1 MKETL
6 RSVGIDLGTSTTQL
20 IFSRLTV
27 ENTASPY
34 AVPRMEIRNREIL
47 YRSPVHFTPLV
58 DADTLD
64 ARAIGQL
71 LTEEYR
77 RAGIAPEDVDTGA
90 VIITG
95 ETARKENARAVL
107 EAVSHL
113 AGQFVVATA
122 GPALESVLA
131 ARGAGADRYAVES
144 GKSVLHLDI
153 GGGTTNLALFD
164 REGQLRETGCLNVG
178 GRLVKVEE
186 ARRVTYVSPV
196 LRGFPAPKV
205 GEVVSVESLEPLV
218 SALVETLEEACG
230 LRPATDRLK
239 RLITDRTVTM
249 REPPEVLSFSG
260 GVADVIDQENRD
272 DFAFGDLGVL
282 LGRAIRRSKLW
293 TVPHRLGRETIRA
306 TVVGAGSYATE
317 LSGST
322 VFYRAVDFPL
332 QDLPAL
338 RLEQRDLET
347 QDMLSRAVAG
357 QWLLLDGGGR
367 GAVTLEGWNAP
378 TFAQI
383 QGLAEGLAATLEPR
397 LGPEAPLVVVT
408 EQDMA
413 KALGHALGALLPHR
427 PLLCLDGLHVP
438 AGSYLDVAAPV
449 GGGAAVPVVVKTLA
463 FTEGESQ

>member
-1 MKETL
+1 MRETL

-34 AVPRMEIRNREIL
+34 AVPRMEIRDREIL

-58 DADTLD
+58 NADTLD
-64 ARAIGQL
+64 AGAIGQL

-77 RAGIAPEDVDTGA
+77 RAGIDPADVDTGA

-131 ARGAGADRYAVES
+131 ARGAGADRCARD
-144 GKSVLHLDI
+144 GGTSVLHLDI

-164 REGQLRETGCLNVG
+164 REGRLRETGCLNVG
-178 GRLVKVEE
+178 GRLVKVDQ

-196 LRGFPAPKV
+196 LRGLPAPSV
-205 GEVVSVESLEPLV
+205 GETVTAASLQPLV
-218 SALVETLEEACG
+218 TALAETLEEACG
-230 LRPATDRLK
+230 LRPATDRLA
-239 RLITDRTVTM
+239 RLITDRTVTLA
-249 REPPEVLSFSG
+249 EPPELLSFSG
-260 GVADVIDQENRD
+260 GVADLIEADVQD

-282 LGRAIRRSKLW
+282 LGRAIRRSRLW

-322 VFYRAVDFPL
+322 VYYRGIDFPL
-332 QDLPAL
+332 QDLPSV
-338 RLEQRDLET
+338 RLEQGDLENGET
-347 QDMLSRAVAG
+347 LSRAVAG
-357 QWLLLDGGGR
+357 QWALLDQTGP
-367 GAVTLEGWNAP
+367 AALSLEGWSAP
-378 TFAQI
+378 TFAQVS
-383 QGLAEGLAATLEPR
+383 GLARALAAALEPR
-397 LGPEAPLVVVT
+397 LGPETPLVVVT

-413 KALGHALGALLPHR
+413 KALGQALGALLPRR

-438 AGSYLDVAAPV
+438 AGGYLDVAAPV

-463 FTEGESQ
+463 FS

>member
-1 MKETL
+1 MRETL

-34 AVPRMEIRNREIL
+34 AVPRMEIQDREIL

-58 DADTLD
+58 NADTLD
-64 ARAIGQL
+64 AGAIGQL

-77 RAGIAPEDVDTGA
+77 RAGIDPADVDTGA

-131 ARGAGADRYAVES
+131 ARGAGADRCARD
-144 GKSVLHLDI
+144 GGTSVLHLDI
-153 GGGTTNLALFD
+153 GGGTTNLAFFD

-178 GRLVKVEE
+178 GRLVKVDQ

-196 LRGFPAPKV
+196 LRGLPAPSV
-205 GEVVSVESLEPLV
+205 GETVTAASLQPLV
-218 SALVETLEEACG
+218 TALAETLEEACG
-230 LRPATDRLK
+230 LRPATDRLA
-239 RLITDRTVTM
+239 RLITDRTVTLA
-249 REPPEVLSFSG
+249 EPPELLSFSG
-260 GVADVIDQENRD
+260 GVADLIEADVQD

-282 LGRAIRRSKLW
+282 LGRAIRRSRLW

-322 VFYRAVDFPL
+322 VYYRGIDFPL
-332 QDLPAL
+332 QPSPWRAGAP
-338 RLEQRDLET
+338 RPS
-347 QDMLSRAVAG
+347 SRSAA
-357 QWLLLDGGGR
+357 WPGR
-367 GAVTLEGWNAP
+367 WRRRWSLGWDRRCP
-378 TFAQI
+378 WWW
-383 QGLAEGLAATLEPR
+383 
-397 LGPEAPLVVVT
+397 
-408 EQDMA
+408 
-413 KALGHALGALLPHR
+413 
-427 PLLCLDGLHVP
+427 
-438 AGSYLDVAAPV
+438 
-449 GGGAAVPVVVKTLA
+449 
-463 FTEGESQ
+463 